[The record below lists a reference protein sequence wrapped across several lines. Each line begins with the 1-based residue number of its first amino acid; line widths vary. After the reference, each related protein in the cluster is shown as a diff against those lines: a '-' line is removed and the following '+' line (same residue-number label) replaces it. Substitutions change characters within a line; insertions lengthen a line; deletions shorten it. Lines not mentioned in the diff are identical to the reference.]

1 MDVRG
6 EYDSN
11 IYADETDEVDDFVL
25 VAAPRVR
32 FDLNN
37 DLLKWRTDA
46 FATLRRHADKTSE
59 NSTAFGA
66 TTDITLRPSAM
77 STLGGGSGFERQ
89 VEDRGD
95 PESRTLTDIG
105 PRRLNDFSGN
115 AFYRQIG
122 TESCRERMCQYV

>member
-46 FATLRRHADKTSE
+46 FATLRRHADNTSE
-59 NSTAFGA
+59 NSTAFGE
-66 TTDITLRPSAM
+66 TTDITSRPCAI
-77 STLGGGSGFERQ
+77 STLGGGLGFARH
-89 VEDRGD
+89 VEDSAA

-105 PRRLNDFSGN
+105 TRRDRTC
-115 AFYRQIG
+115 AA
-122 TESCRERMCQYV
+122 